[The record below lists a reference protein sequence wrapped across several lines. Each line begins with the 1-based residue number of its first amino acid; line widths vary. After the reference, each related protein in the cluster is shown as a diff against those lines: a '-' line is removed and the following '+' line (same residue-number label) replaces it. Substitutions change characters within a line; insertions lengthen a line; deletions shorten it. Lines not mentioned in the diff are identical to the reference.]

1 MLNVSKIGLL
11 HFELARCRAMSSP
24 VSSKSLDV
32 EDITSVQVVQNLK
45 VSQQV
50 CVAP

>member
-1 MLNVSKIGLL
+1 
-11 HFELARCRAMSSP
+11 MSSP